1 MAIRGA
7 AFERRKRTKSLG
19 LPHREAGVFHSICW
33 LSRYFSYLCTRNQT
47 SKIWDRKKKTEN
59 KIIVIRDK
67 QVILDRDVAE
77 LYGVETR
84 RINEALKNN
93 PDKFP
98 DGYVIE
104 LTNSEKEYVVENFDH
119 LKNMKYSHATT
130 KAFTEKGL
138 YMLATI
144 LKSPLA
150 TEVTIAIIETFSKVR
165 EVSRAIAKVNDDAE
179 KGIMPKEE
187 EQGKIQNLM
196 GEVLADNLP
205 LKMRK
210 MAFSLNL
217 GFLKVSVETTRGK
230 D

>member
-1 MAIRGA
+1 MGQKEDI
-7 AFERRKRTKSLG
+7 
-19 LPHREAGVFHSICW
+19 V
-33 LSRYFSYLCTRNQT
+33 
-47 SKIWDRKKKTEN
+47 KTEN

-119 LKNMKYSHATT
+119 LKTMKYSHATT

>member
-1 MAIRGA
+1 MGQKEDI
-7 AFERRKRTKSLG
+7 
-19 LPHREAGVFHSICW
+19 V
-33 LSRYFSYLCTRNQT
+33 
-47 SKIWDRKKKTEN
+47 KTEN

-77 LYGVETR
+77 LYGVETKEVNKAVR
-84 RINEALKNN
+84 NN

-98 DGYVIE
+98 DDYIIE
-104 LTNSEKEYVVENFDH
+104 LTNNEKEEVVKNFHH
-119 LKNMKYSHATT
+119 LSNLKYS
-130 KAFTEKGL
+130 
-138 YMLATI
+138 
-144 LKSPLA
+144 
-150 TEVTIAIIETFSKVR
+150 
-165 EVSRAIAKVNDDAE
+165 DAE

>member
-1 MAIRGA
+1 MNANILKPTEVETKVITVRG
-7 AFERRKRTKSLG
+7 
-19 LPHREAGVFHSICW
+19 
-33 LSRYFSYLCTRNQT
+33 LS
-47 SKIWDRKKKTEN
+47 
-59 KIIVIRDK
+59 
-67 QVILDRDVAE
+67 VILDVDVAS
-77 LYGVETR
+77 LYGVETK

-98 DGYVIE
+98 DGYVITLNIKEKDE
-104 LTNSEKEYVVENFDH
+104 LVENFDRFKT
-119 LKNMKYSHATT
+119 LKHSTVEPH
-130 KAFTEKGL
+130 AFTEKGL

>member
-1 MAIRGA
+1 MGQKEDI
-7 AFERRKRTKSLG
+7 
-19 LPHREAGVFHSICW
+19 V
-33 LSRYFSYLCTRNQT
+33 
-47 SKIWDRKKKTEN
+47 KTEN

-77 LYGVETR
+77 LYGVETK

-98 DGYVIE
+98 DGYVIT
-104 LTNSEKEYVVENFDH
+104 LNIKEKDKLVENFDRFKT
-119 LKNMKYSHATT
+119 LKHSTVEPH
-130 KAFTEKGL
+130 AFTEKGL

-165 EVSRAIAKVNDDAE
+165 EVSRAIAKVNDDVE

>member
-1 MAIRGA
+1 MGQKEDI
-7 AFERRKRTKSLG
+7 
-19 LPHREAGVFHSICW
+19 V
-33 LSRYFSYLCTRNQT
+33 
-47 SKIWDRKKKTEN
+47 KTEN

-77 LYGVETR
+77 LYGVETK

-98 DGYVIE
+98 DGYVITLNIKEKDE
-104 LTNSEKEYVVENFDH
+104 LVENFDRFKT
-119 LKNMKYSHATT
+119 LKHSTVEPH
-130 KAFTEKGL
+130 AFTEKGL
-138 YMLATI
+138 YMLSTI

>member
-1 MAIRGA
+1 MGQKEDI
-7 AFERRKRTKSLG
+7 
-19 LPHREAGVFHSICW
+19 V
-33 LSRYFSYLCTRNQT
+33 
-47 SKIWDRKKKTEN
+47 KTEN

-98 DGYVIE
+98 DGYVITLNIKEKDE
-104 LTNSEKEYVVENFDH
+104 LVENFDRFKT
-119 LKNMKYSHATT
+119 LKHSTVEPH
-130 KAFTEKGL
+130 AFTEKGL

>member
-1 MAIRGA
+1 MGQKEDI
-7 AFERRKRTKSLG
+7 
-19 LPHREAGVFHSICW
+19 V
-33 LSRYFSYLCTRNQT
+33 
-47 SKIWDRKKKTEN
+47 KTEN
-59 KIIVIRDK
+59 KIIVMRDK

-77 LYGVETR
+77 LYGVETK

-98 DGYVIE
+98 DGYVITLNIKEKDE
-104 LTNSEKEYVVENFDH
+104 LVENFDRFKT
-119 LKNMKYSHATT
+119 LKHSTVEPH
-130 KAFTEKGL
+130 AFTEKGL

>member
-1 MAIRGA
+1 MGQKEDI
-7 AFERRKRTKSLG
+7 
-19 LPHREAGVFHSICW
+19 V
-33 LSRYFSYLCTRNQT
+33 
-47 SKIWDRKKKTEN
+47 KTEN

-77 LYGVETR
+77 LYGVETK

-98 DGYVIE
+98 DGYVITLNIKEKDE
-104 LTNSEKEYVVENFDH
+104 LVENFDRFKT
-119 LKNMKYSHATT
+119 LKHSTVEPH
-130 KAFTEKGL
+130 AFTEKGL

-150 TEVTIAIIETFSKVR
+150 TEVTIAIVETFAKLRQVA
-165 EVSRAIAKVNDDAE
+165 RAIGKVNADAAN
-179 KGIMPKEE
+179 GIVPEE
-187 EQGKIQNLM
+187 AEQGRIQNLM
-196 GEVLADNLP
+196 GEVLSDTLP

-210 MAFSLNL
+210 LAFSLNL
-217 GFLKVSVETTRGK
+217 GFVKVSIETTRERK

>member
-1 MAIRGA
+1 MGQKEDI
-7 AFERRKRTKSLG
+7 
-19 LPHREAGVFHSICW
+19 V
-33 LSRYFSYLCTRNQT
+33 
-47 SKIWDRKKKTEN
+47 KTEN

-77 LYGVETR
+77 LYGVETK

-98 DGYVIE
+98 DGYVITLNIKEKDE
-104 LTNSEKEYVVENFDH
+104 LVENFDRFKT
-119 LKNMKYSHATT
+119 LKHSTVEPH
-130 KAFTEKGL
+130 AFTEKGL

-187 EQGKIQNLM
+187 EQSKIQNLM

>member
-1 MAIRGA
+1 MGQKEDIA
-7 AFERRKRTKSLG
+7 
-19 LPHREAGVFHSICW
+19 
-33 LSRYFSYLCTRNQT
+33 
-47 SKIWDRKKKTEN
+47 KTEN

-150 TEVTIAIIETFSKVR
+150 TEVTIAIIETFSRFVR
-165 EVSRAIAKVNDDAE
+165 YRAIAKVNDDAE

-217 GFLKVSVETTRGK
+217 GFLKVSVETTRGERLNRCCYVLLS
-230 D
+230 